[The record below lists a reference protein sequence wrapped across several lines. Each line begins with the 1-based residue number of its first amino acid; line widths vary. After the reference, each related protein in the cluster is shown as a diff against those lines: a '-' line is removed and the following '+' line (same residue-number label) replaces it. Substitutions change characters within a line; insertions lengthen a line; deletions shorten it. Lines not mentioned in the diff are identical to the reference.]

1 MKPQSLQDLWVEE
14 LRDLYNAENQI
25 IKTLPKLARSA
36 DSDELRTAFE
46 EHLEQTREHVER
58 LEQIFDELDKSP
70 KGKKCAGMEG
80 LIDEGKEFLD
90 EDPEGPVL
98 DAGLIGA
105 AQKVEHYEIAAYGTA
120 IAQAKILGNSRAA
133 ELLEQ
138 TLQEEKDTDE
148 RLTQLASRINPEAG
162 GEAEASD
169 GSDREYAGASSRSG
183 GRGSSRSR

>member
-90 EDPEGPVL
+90 EDPECPVL

-105 AQKVEHYEIAAYGTA
+105 AQKVEHYEIATYGGLAQLARTLGQEE
-120 IAQAKILGNSRAA
+120 IADILEETLSEEKEADELLTNIAENSINYEAA
-133 ELLEQ
+133 E
-138 TLQEEKDTDE
+138 EEE
-148 RLTQLASRINPEAG
+148 E
-162 GEAEASD
+162 
-169 GSDREYAGASSRSG
+169 
-183 GRGSSRSR
+183 